1 MKILQKTKVIA
12 VATALLLA
20 LQLTPFGTA
29 AAFDGEGG
37 LAAYAQTSEG
47 DAKVGLC
54 ASGGTSGVLSD
65 ITSTEYLS
73 IHGTSGTNPTSII
86 IKNGATTLSPDA
98 SGNYSNVPT
107 GATLELNLG
116 VDLSDGDSGA
126 GLIYDYDGTESFTF
140 QLPEGITFSS
150 ASGTVPNSGSPTI
163 ANWTIDSSDVLK
175 VQFTGAI
182 AGQKNIWGYVKM
194 TGTFDSM
201 ASGGTDTTIQ
211 LGSQTIIISR
221 NPTDPLP
228 PVGEINLGKTGAY
241 DPSTN
246 QITWTVTVTP
256 SSATQDIS
264 GYKIVDTYSATQTYV
279 ADSFKLGSTAV
290 PDAEI
295 NNGASPFTYTFPA
308 GTKGTQVITYRTS
321 PLGVFD
327 YSTQFNNQ
335 AVLKNAADALV
346 KSAEKTIRQ
355 HRATA

>member
-1 MKILQKTKVIA
+1 MKRLNVKKVIS
-12 VATALLLA
+12 VAIALFFV
-20 LQLTPFGTA
+20 LQLLPFGTVA
-29 AAFDGEGG
+29 AADSEVISAEF
-37 LAAYAQTSEG
+37 AQNSDSE
-47 DAKVGLC
+47 ATVGLF

-65 ITSTEYLS
+65 ITGTEYLS

-86 IKNGATTLSPDA
+86 IKDGATTLSPDA

-116 VDLSDGDSGA
+116 FELSDGVDGDEPI
-126 GLIYDYDGTESFTF
+126 IYNYDGTEFFTF
-140 QLPEGITFSS
+140 QLPEGITFSTP
-150 ASGTVPNSGSPTI
+150 SGPVPATGSPTI
-163 ANWTIDSSDVLK
+163 ANWSILSSGVLK
-175 VQFTGAI
+175 VEFTDKVIGMS
-182 AGQKNIWGYVKM
+182 NISGYIKM

-201 ASGGTDTTIQ
+201 ASGGTDTEIK

-295 NNGASPFTYTFPA
+295 NNGAST
-308 GTKGTQVITYRTS
+308 V
-321 PLGVFD
+321 
-327 YSTQFNNQ
+327 
-335 AVLKNAADALV
+335 
-346 KSAEKTIRQ
+346 
-355 HRATA
+355 